1 MHKSDFITYSHASH
15 MFSRKTRKAPP
26 VVDEQQME
34 AVTIRRFGDAGVL
47 EFIKIDQP
55 EPRLHDVVVRVRAI
69 GISPLD
75 WKTREG
81 VGLWSGDRALP
92 GIPGWDVSGT
102 VVACGRRVGEFEVGD
117 EVFGLADFPR
127 GGAYAEFVRIPMD
140 QVVKKP
146 DSVDHAHAAAAPV
159 GGLAAYQA
167 LFDLGR
173 VGEGRRVLV
182 HGAAGGVGHI
192 AVQLAKAAGAEVV
205 GTASQRNLEFIR
217 ALGADEAID
226 YAAAHFER
234 ATRAVDVV
242 VDTVGGEVTQRSLD
256 VLARHGIVISFDGVS
271 APAGIG
277 AHRVRTLHLRPDQY
291 QLQRIAGHLAEGS
304 LRTSITTVPG
314 LHGIP
319 DAHRI
324 SETGHVRGRVVVTL

>member
-1 MHKSDFITYSHASH
+1 

-26 VVDEQQME
+26 VVDEQRME

-47 EFIKIDQP
+47 EFIQTDQP

-69 GISPLD
+69 GVSPLD

-81 VGLWSGDRALP
+81 FGLWSGDRALP
-92 GIPGWDVSGT
+92 ATPGWEVSGT
-102 VVACGRRVGEFEVGD
+102 IVARGGRVGEFEEGD
-117 EVFGLADFPR
+117 EVFGLADFPT

-146 DSVDHAHAAAAPV
+146 DTVDHAHAAAVPV
-159 GGLAAYQA
+159 AGLAAYQA
-167 LFDLGR
+167 LFDIGH

-217 ALGADEAID
+217 SLGADEAID

-256 VLARHGIVISFDGVS
+256 VLSRHGIVVS
-271 APAGIG
+271 LDAVSGPPGIG
-277 AHRVRTLHLRPDQY
+277 AHRVRTLKLRPDQY
-291 QLQRIAGHLAEGS
+291 QLQRIAAHLAEGS

-314 LHGIP
+314 LRGIR

-324 SETGHVRGRVVVTL
+324 SETGHVRGRVVITL